1 MPNGTGLLLPT
12 LTAILLIAAAAAVLS
27 RSNKAVAQASGGA
40 AFGPLGGGLAFA
52 GLFAFAVTVLLPG
65 LVHQH
70 GFDGLIPFTGLTGG
84 ILLVAVLVGPA
95 LARSGA
101 ATLPELVGQRFGRFA
116 RALVLVVAFAATG
129 GLLLGALSAGIS
141 ITARL
146 FDVST
151 ATAALAASTA
161 ILALVLPG
169 GLKSALGSSRPIT
182 ALVGIALL
190 GCVAILSFA
199 LFANPLAHLAYGAA
213 LRNITAAE
221 LSLIESGAVDFGIFK
236 PFLRE
241 FLTVDR
247 LNWALLTLCLMGAI
261 AALPP
266 LIQATGAFKPAATRR
281 GLAWALTFVVVSLT
295 AVPALAA
302 LARLE
307 TYRVI
312 SSGPTFIDLP
322 DWVRRGSETG
332 AISLHGTSLGLVDTV
347 TQDVAVGA
355 SSIDAVS
362 TAMSDRGTRSETRW
376 QRLDPAVQAS
386 VLELARKFQASPS
399 RSLADRWTAY
409 VDTVV
414 TAAAA
419 AAGNMSGKP
428 DLASIAMEP
437 QDLLLALPHTA
448 GLPPIVSSLVIAI
461 ALSAAAVLAAT
472 LIATLSSML
481 VRDGTA
487 TIFGREPGNTAEVA
501 LIRIAA
507 VILTLGFAL
516 TAAVVPVAA
525 DVTFVV
531 SLSLA
536 AAGLLPALI
545 LAIWIPRANSWGL
558 AAAMIAGLALGTYYL
573 AGTALY
579 SVSFYETWYRLSSAG
594 PDAYAD
600 YEMARDI
607 WIAAEGDDRAAAYA
621 DLTTRTTGSL
631 WSPGLANWFGIAPA
645 AAPILAVP
653 FALLIGLLVSVITP
667 RPRAAALSAFDRIHG
682 RTRATATVAP

>member
-1 MPNGTGLLLPT
+1 MLIGTETLLPA
-12 LTAILLIAAAAAVLS
+12 LTAVLLIAAVAAVLS
-27 RSNKAVAQASGGA
+27 RSNEAAAQASGGA
-40 AFGPLGGGLAFA
+40 AFGPVGGGLAFA

-65 LVHQH
+65 LTHQH

-84 ILLVAVLVGPA
+84 LLLMAVLVGPA

-101 ATLPELVGQRFGRFA
+101 ATLPELIGQRFGRFA
-116 RALVLVVAFAATG
+116 HALALVVALAATG
-129 GLLLGALSAGIS
+129 GLLLGALSVGTS
-141 ITARL
+141 IAARI
-146 FDVST
+146 FNVSS
-151 ATAALAASTA
+151 ATAALVASAA
-161 ILALVLPG
+161 ILLLVLPG
-169 GLKSALGSSRPIT
+169 GLQSALGSSRPIT
-182 ALVGIALL
+182 ILVGLAFL
-190 GCVAILSFA
+190 GCVALLSFSLIA
-199 LFANPLAHLAYGAA
+199 SPVAHLGYGAA
-213 LRNITAAE
+213 LHKITPAE
-221 LSLIESGAVDFGIFK
+221 LALIESGAVDFGTFK

-281 GLAWALTFVVVSLT
+281 GLAWALTFVVIALT

-302 LARLE
+302 LTRLE

-312 SSGPTFIDLP
+312 SSGPTFNDLP
-322 DWVRRGSETG
+322 DWIRRGSETG

-347 TQDVAVGA
+347 TQFVVGGA
-355 SSIDAVS
+355 TSIDAVS
-362 TAMSDRGTRSETRW
+362 AAMADRGTRSETRW

-386 VLELARKFQASPS
+386 VLELARKFQASPG
-399 RSLADRWTAY
+399 RPLADRWTAY
-409 VDTVV
+409 VDTVA

-419 AAGNMSGKP
+419 AAGNLSGKP
-428 DLASIAMEP
+428 DLASVAIEP

-461 ALSAAAVLAAT
+461 VLSAAAVLAAV

-487 TIFGREPGNTAEVA
+487 AIFGREPGNTAEVA
-501 LIRIAA
+501 LIRVAA
-507 VILTLGFAL
+507 IVLTLGFAL
-516 TAAVVPVAA
+516 TAAVVPVPT
-525 DVTFVV
+525 DVTFIV

-545 LAIWIPRANSWGL
+545 LAIWSPRANSWGL
-558 AAAMIAGLALGTYYL
+558 AAAMVAGLGLGTYYL

-579 SVSFYETWYRLSSAG
+579 SVSFYETWHWLSSAG
-594 PDAYAD
+594 SDAYAD

-621 DLTTRTTGSL
+621 DLAARTTGSL

-645 AAPILAVP
+645 AAPILAAP
-653 FALLIGLLVSVITP
+653 FALLIGLLVSAVTP
-667 RPRAAALSAFDRIHG
+667 RPRTPFLTAFDRIHG
-682 RTRATATVAP
+682 RTRATAAVAP